1 MTIFGRQIP
10 VGFSMLL
17 WFTLWEVVGQSGTV
31 FILPP
36 FTDVMS
42 SMVTLFGLNA
52 FHEGAILTLRSF
64 VFGMGIAIVAGIA
77 LGLLMGL
84 VKTAN
89 RMLGMW
95 VNIFVSAPLSSL
107 VPVIMLLCGLGET
120 TIIVTVVMFAMWII
134 ALDTYAGVR
143 HINPS
148 LLDMAAIF
156 GANRWQSLVKIVFWA
171 ALPEI
176 LAGVRLGLV
185 RAVKGVIIGQL
196 LIAVVGFGQM
206 FTIYSRNFN
215 FEMFWAL
222 AIVMFTFAIVLS
234 ALIAKL
240 EAKVAYYAGTRG

>member
-1 MTIFGRQIP
+1 MTIFGRHIP
-10 VGFSMLL
+10 VGFSMIL
-17 WFTLWEVVGQSGTV
+17 WFGLWEVIGQSGTV

-36 FTDVMS
+36 FTDVLS
-42 SMVTLFGLNA
+42 SMWTLFGLNA
-52 FHEGAILTLRSF
+52 FQEGAIITFRSF
-64 VFGMGIAIVAGIA
+64 FFGMAIAIVAGVA
-77 LGLLMGL
+77 LGLLIGL
-84 VKTAN
+84 VETAN

-120 TIIVTVVMFAMWII
+120 TIIVTIVMFAMWII

-156 GANRWQSLVKIVFWA
+156 GANKWQSLVKIVFWA

-196 LIAVVGFGQM
+196 LIAVVAFGQM

-234 ALIAKL
+234 ALIGKL
-240 EAKVAYYAGTRG
+240 EAKVAYYAGTRT